1 MPNDS
6 GDSIE
11 PLASSYTKSA
21 TLPYEELDQLKAAT
35 ATATGKSLMV
45 RLCCCLNLT
54 SFQTE
59 GNINGCQQS
68 TGVCYLKLLCLFGSR
83 RHVWITSG

>member
-1 MPNDS
+1 MRLQELDDAEFIPMPNDS

-35 ATATGKSLMV
+35 ATGKSLMV
-45 RLCCCLNLT
+45 RLCAA
-54 SFQTE
+54 
-59 GNINGCQQS
+59 
-68 TGVCYLKLLCLFGSR
+68 V
-83 RHVWITSG
+83 